1 MGDAHEGVEKKG
13 KKEGEEQRRM
23 RRFHSPGEEK
33 KRLLVGAKVKNPML
47 WAVFYYIA
55 FRGA

>member
-1 MGDAHEGVEKKG
+1 
-13 KKEGEEQRRM
+13 M
-23 RRFHSPGEEK
+23 RKFHSPGEKK